1 VNLWERTQLGAA
13 AVLEAPDAAVARA
26 PRPDPLAALLADR
39 GITEVIVNGPTDV
52 WIERRGQLQRVSLRF
67 DDAGSL
73 RDACVRLA
81 ARAGRRLDDAQ
92 PMVDAR
98 LPDGSRLNVVL
109 PPLAP
114 DGPLLTLRRFAP
126 RPFTLAELV
135 ELASLSAADAELL
148 ARCVRKRLAIVV
160 SGGTSSGK
168 TSLLGALAAHID
180 AAERIVTVEDAA
192 ELRIDRPHVAR
203 LEARGASLEGSGEVG
218 IRELVRNALRM
229 RPDRLIVGE
238 VRGGEALDMLQAMT
252 TGHDGSLTTVHAK
265 SPDDALRRIELLA
278 LMAGLDLPHAAVRE
292 QVASAFDVVVQVAR
306 RSSDG
311 ERRLVSITS
320 VERSG
325 RAWRLGSRADVERRC
340 AGDGEE

>member
-1 VNLWERTQLGAA
+1 MSLWERAQLGSAA
-13 AVLEAPDAAVARA
+13 APDGVANA
-26 PRPDPLAALLADR
+26 GSEPTRPDPLAALMNDA
-39 GITEVIVNGPTDV
+39 GITEVIVNGPHEV
-52 WIERRGQLQRVSLRF
+52 WIERRGRLQRASLRF
-67 DDAGSL
+67 DDAGAL

-98 LPDGSRLNVVL
+98 LADGSRLNVVL

-114 DGPLLTLRRFAP
+114 DGPLLTLRRFSP
-126 RPFTLAELV
+126 HPFTLHELV
-135 ELASLSAADAELL
+135 ELGSLSQEDASLLDA
-148 ARCVRKRLAIVV
+148 CVRARLSIVI

-168 TSLLGALAAHID
+168 TSLLGALAACID

-203 LEARGASLEGSGEVG
+203 LEARGASLEGRGEVG

-229 RPDRLIVGE
+229 RPDRLVVGE

-265 SPDDALRRIELLA
+265 SPEDALRRIELLA
-278 LMAGLDLPHAAVRE
+278 LMAGLELPHAAVRE
-292 QVASAFDVVVQVAR
+292 QVASAFDVVVQVTR
-306 RSSDG
+306 RSDG
-311 ERRLVSITS
+311 ERRLVSIHG
-320 VERSG
+320 VERDG
-325 RAWRLGSRADVERRC
+325 RGWRLVPRAAVELRC
-340 AGDGEE
+340 AAGTPA

>member
-1 VNLWERTQLGAA
+1 MSLWERAQLGSATA
-13 AVLEAPDAAVARA
+13 LDAPPLPGA
-26 PRPDPLAALLADR
+26 PIAPPADPLTALLADP
-39 GITEVIVNGPTDV
+39 GVTEVIVNGAADV
-52 WIERRGQLQRVSLRF
+52 WVERHGRLQRAPTRF
-67 DDAGSL
+67 ADAGAL

-81 ARAGRRLDDAQ
+81 AGAGRRLDDAQ

-98 LPDGSRLNVVL
+98 LADGSRLNVVL

-135 ELASLSAADAELL
+135 SLGSLAQGDADLL
-148 ARCVRKRLAIVV
+148 AACVRTRLSLLI

-168 TSLLGALAAHID
+168 TSLLGALAACAD

-203 LEARGASLEGSGEVG
+203 LEARAASLEGRGEVG

-229 RPDRLIVGE
+229 RPDRLVVGE
-238 VRGGEALDMLQAMT
+238 VRGAEALDMLQAMT

-265 SPDDALRRIELLA
+265 SPADALRRIELLA
-278 LMAGLDLPHAAVRE
+278 LMAGLDLPHAALRE
-292 QVASAFDVVVQVAR
+292 HVASAFDAVVQVAR
-306 RSSDG
+306 RGDG
-311 ERRLVSITS
+311 SRRLVSIHG
-320 VERSG
+320 VERLDG
-325 RAWRLGSRADVERRC
+325 AWRLMPREALERRC
-340 AGDGEE
+340 AEPAGL

>member
-1 VNLWERTQLGAA
+1 MSLWERAQLGAA
-13 AVLEAPDAAVARA
+13 AAVESPASAGSAAI
-26 PRPDPLAALLADR
+26 RPDPLAALLNDPS
-39 GITEVIVNGPTDV
+39 ISEVIANGPTEV
-52 WIERRGQLQRVSLRF
+52 WIERRGRLQRASLRF
-67 DDAGSL
+67 DDADAL

-98 LPDGSRLNVVL
+98 LADGSRLNVVL

-114 DGPLLTLRRFAP
+114 DGPLLTLRRFTP

-135 ELASLSAADAELL
+135 ERGSLSQDDSTLLDA
-148 ARCVRKRLAIVV
+148 CVQARLAIVI

-168 TSLLGALAAHID
+168 TSLLGALAARID
-180 AAERIVTVEDAA
+180 ASERIVTVEDAA

-203 LEARGASLEGSGEVG
+203 LEARGASLEGRGEVG

-229 RPDRLIVGE
+229 RPDRLVVGE

-278 LMAGLDLPHAAVRE
+278 LMAGLELPHAAVRE
-292 QVASAFDVVVQVAR
+292 QVASAFDVVVQVVR
-306 RSSDG
+306 RPDG
-311 ERRLVSITS
+311 ERRLVSING
-320 VERSG
+320 VERIG
-325 RAWRLGSRADVERRC
+325 QGWQLVSREVVERRC
-340 AGDGEE
+340 AEGASS

>member
-1 VNLWERTQLGAA
+1 MIA
-13 AVLEAPDAAVARA
+13 
-26 PRPDPLAALLADR
+26 
-39 GITEVIVNGPTDV
+39 NGPAEIWV
-52 WIERRGQLQRVSLRF
+52 ERRGRLQRAALRF
-67 DDAGSL
+67 DDAGAL

-98 LPDGSRLNVVL
+98 LADGSRLNVVL

-126 RPFTLAELV
+126 RPFTLSELV
-135 ELASLSAADAELL
+135 ELGSLTEADAGLL
-148 ARCVRKRLAIVV
+148 GRCVRARLSIVI

-168 TSLLGALAAHID
+168 TSLLGALAACVE
-180 AAERIVTVEDAA
+180 ASERIVTVEDAA

-203 LEARGASLEGSGEVG
+203 LEARGASLEGTGEVG

-229 RPDRLIVGE
+229 RPDRLVVGE

-265 SPDDALRRIELLA
+265 GPDDALRRIELLA
-278 LMAGLDLPHAAVRE
+278 LMAGLELPYAAVRE
-292 QVASAFDVVVQVAR
+292 QVASAFDVVVQVVR
-306 RSSDG
+306 RSDG
-311 ERRLVSITS
+311 ERRLLSIHG
-320 VERSG
+320 VERRG
-325 RAWRLGSRADVERRC
+325 RAWQLVPCAAVDARC
-340 AGDGEE
+340 TAGAAP

>member
-1 VNLWERTQLGAA
+1 
-13 AVLEAPDAAVARA
+13 
-26 PRPDPLAALLADR
+26 
-39 GITEVIVNGPTDV
+39 
-52 WIERRGQLQRVSLRF
+52 
-67 DDAGSL
+67 
-73 RDACVRLA
+73 
-81 ARAGRRLDDAQ
+81 
-92 PMVDAR
+92 M
-98 LPDGSRLNVVL
+98 
-109 PPLAP
+109 
-114 DGPLLTLRRFAP
+114 
-126 RPFTLAELV
+126 
-135 ELASLSAADAELL
+135 
-148 ARCVRKRLAIVV
+148 RKRLAIVV

-325 RAWRLGSRADVERRC
+325 RAWQLGSRADVERRC

>member
-1 VNLWERTQLGAA
+1 MSLWERAQLSAA
-13 AVLEAPDAAVARA
+13 AALQGPGMPDSAAA
-26 PRPDPLAALLADR
+26 RPDPLAALLNDSS
-39 GITEVIVNGPTDV
+39 ITEVIVNGPAEI
-52 WIERRGQLQRVSLRF
+52 WLERRGRLQRAALRF
-67 DDAGSL
+67 DDTAAL

-98 LPDGSRLNVVL
+98 LADGSRLNVVL

-126 RPFTLAELV
+126 RPFTLTELV
-135 ELASLSAADAELL
+135 ELGSLSQADADLL
-148 ARCVRKRLAIVV
+148 DRYVRERLSIVI

-168 TSLLGALAAHID
+168 TSLLGALAARID
-180 AAERIVTVEDAA
+180 ASERIVTVEDAA

-203 LEARGASLEGSGEVG
+203 LEARGASLEGTGEVG

-278 LMAGLDLPHAAVRE
+278 LMAGLELPYAAVRE

-306 RSSDG
+306 RSDG
-311 ERRLVSITS
+311 ERRLVSIHGVARRGS
-320 VERSG
+320 
-325 RAWRLGSRADVERRC
+325 AWELVPRPLVDARC
-340 AGDGEE
+340 AGGAPA

>member
-1 VNLWERTQLGAA
+1 MSLWERAQLGAA
-13 AVLEAPDAAVARA
+13 AALDAPAGEGSA
-26 PRPDPLAALLADR
+26 PRADPLAALLNDPSV
-39 GITEVIVNGPTDV
+39 TEVIANGPAEI
-52 WIERRGQLQRVSLRF
+52 WIERRGRLQRASFRF
-67 DDAGSL
+67 DDAGAL

-98 LPDGSRLNVVL
+98 LADGSRLNVVL

-126 RPFTLAELV
+126 RPFTLSELV
-135 ELASLSAADAELL
+135 ELGSLTTADCELL
-148 ARCVRKRLAIVV
+148 DACVRARLSIVI

-168 TSLLGALAAHID
+168 TSLLGALAERID
-180 AAERIVTVEDAA
+180 ASERIVTVEDAA

-229 RPDRLIVGE
+229 RPDRLVVGE

-278 LMAGLDLPHAAVRE
+278 LMAGLELPHAAVRE
-292 QVASAFDVVVQVAR
+292 QVASAFDVVVQVVR
-306 RSSDG
+306 RSDG
-311 ERRLVSITS
+311 ERRLVTIDG
-320 VERSG
+320 VERHAHG
-325 RAWRLGSRADVERRC
+325 WRLVPRAAVEQRC
-340 AGDGEE
+340 AEAAGR

>member
-1 VNLWERTQLGAA
+1 VSLWERAQLSAA
-13 AVLEAPDAAVARA
+13 AAIERPGSPDSVAL
-26 PRPDPLAALLADR
+26 RPDPLAALLNDPS
-39 GITEVIVNGPTDV
+39 ITEVIVNGPAEIWV
-52 WIERRGQLQRVSLRF
+52 ERRGRLQRAALRF
-67 DDAGSL
+67 DDTGAL

-98 LPDGSRLNVVL
+98 LADGSRLNVVL

-126 RPFTLAELV
+126 RPFTLTELV
-135 ELASLSAADAELL
+135 ELGSLSQADADLL
-148 ARCVRKRLAIVV
+148 DCCVRSRLSILI

-168 TSLLGALAAHID
+168 TSLLGALAARID
-180 AAERIVTVEDAA
+180 ASERIVTVEDAA

-203 LEARGASLEGSGEVG
+203 LEARGASLEGTGEVG

-229 RPDRLIVGE
+229 RPDRLVVGE

-265 SPDDALRRIELLA
+265 SPDDALRRVELLA
-278 LMAGLDLPHAAVRE
+278 LMAGLELPYAAVRE

-306 RSSDG
+306 QSDG
-311 ERRLVSITS
+311 ERRLVSI
-320 VERSG
+320 EG
-325 RAWRLGSRADVERRC
+325 VERRGRSWELVARAAVEARC
-340 AGDGEE
+340 AAGAPG